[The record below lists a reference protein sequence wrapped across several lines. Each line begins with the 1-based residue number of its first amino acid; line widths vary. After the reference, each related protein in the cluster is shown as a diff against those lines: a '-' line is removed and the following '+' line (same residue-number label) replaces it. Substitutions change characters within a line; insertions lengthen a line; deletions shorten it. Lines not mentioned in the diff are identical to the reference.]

1 MNTGALTLILRTH
14 QHSGG
19 GARQHSWYHPVCEGG
34 FGKDTLWECEEGAYK
49 GGVAQA
55 SCVEGWVQHV
65 RMWSEETRVSASA
78 LSRLRTTSP
87 RHFPSLDL
95 RLLIGGEQTQ
105 TLTFAC
111 KLLDS
116 GIP

>member
-1 MNTGALTLILRTH
+1 MGPDFHFTR
-14 QHSGG
+14 HSTIVEE
-19 GARQHSWYHPVCEGG
+19 AQLVPSCVCDGG
-34 FGKDTLWECEEGAYK
+34 FGKDTLWECEERAYK
-49 GGVAQA
+49 GGVVQA

-65 RMWSEETRVSASA
+65 RMWSEEARVSVSA
-78 LSRLRTTSP
+78 LSLLRMTSP
-87 RHFPSLDL
+87 RHFPSLGL
-95 RLLIGGEQTQ
+95 RLLIWGEQTQ